1 VAITNLQNRLESG
14 SMFTAPFNVRTESGE
29 HLEWNVIPT
38 FEHLDQPFEISP
50 GVVIPP
56 GSYRWTRY
64 RAEVNTA
71 TKRRWV
77 IDAAWWWGGF
87 YGGTLD
93 QLEFGAT
100 LKPSRH
106 LALSLQAERNT
117 IELPQGFFNTDILT
131 LKVDYNAT
139 PNLSWANLA
148 QYDNESRVAGLQSR
162 FRWILQPGN
171 DLFLILNRGWLRTLD
186 ESRFEP
192 LFDRASAK
200 LQYTVRF

>member
-1 VAITNLQNRLESG
+1 
-14 SMFTAPFNVRTESGE
+14 
-29 HLEWNVIPT
+29 IPT
-38 FEHLDQPFEISP
+38 FEHLDRPFEISR

-64 RAEVNTA
+64 RAEINTA

-87 YGGTLD
+87 YGGTLE

-106 LALSLQAERNT
+106 LALSLQAQRNT
-117 IELPQGFFNTDILT
+117 VDLPQGSFNTDLLT

-171 DLFLILNRGWLRTLD
+171 DLFVIINRGWQRTLN

-192 LFDRASAK
+192 VFDRASAK
-200 LQYTVRF
+200 LQYTIRF

>member
-1 VAITNLQNRLESG
+1 V
-14 SMFTAPFNVRTESGE
+14 FTAPFNARTESGE

-50 GVVIPP
+50 GIVIPE

-71 TKRRWV
+71 TKRPWV
-77 IDAAWWWGGF
+77 IDAALWWGGF
-87 YGGTLD
+87 YGGTLE
-93 QLEFGAT
+93 QLELGAT

-106 LALSLQAERNT
+106 VSLSVQAERNT
-117 IELPQGFFNTDILT
+117 ITLPEGSFNTDILT
-131 LKVDYNAT
+131 LKADYNVT

-148 QYDNESRVAGLQSR
+148 QYDNQSTVAGLQSR

-171 DLFLILNRGWLRTLD
+171 DLFIIVNRGWRRPLD
-186 ESRFEP
+186 EGRFEP
-192 LFDRASAK
+192 IFDRASAK